1 MLDRD
6 LQQQQE
12 ERKKYEGTQH
22 SLEKRVQDVTLACNN
37 IALEKTKACEEN
49 IKLKEQNT
57 KLVDLIHKFEK
68 KV

>member
-1 MLDRD
+1 MQD
-6 LQQQQE
+6 L
-12 ERKKYEGTQH
+12 
-22 SLEKRVQDVTLACNN
+22 TLACNN

-68 KV
+68 KVYIHYMGKHPKRRSRIWKRRDQF